1 MISRYENVLFFSC
14 LAGCRS
20 QLRSQRWFYII
31 VPRCSIHPL
40 PQPQHYPQPSF
51 FSFQPLR
58 LFGIPGSCLLPCLS
72 QLPFG
77 KVVNISSWLS
87 SQHTSPSPTM
97 FHIYID
103 CQVVSRQ
110 SNQVSSSRNT
120 GPPSFSS
127 ENMIIFLMILVI
139 SRLVLVGD
147 DHLRLSIQKRSPI
160 LF

>member
-1 MISRYENVLFFSC
+1 MRTFYFSPVLRDAEVSC
-14 LAGCRS
+14 D
-20 QLRSQRWFYII
+20 
-31 VPRCSIHPL
+31 
-40 PQPQHYPQPSF
+40 PSDGSTLLFQGVQFILCLNLNIMHSHHF

-147 DHLRLSIQKRSPI
+147 DHLRLSI
-160 LF
+160 